1 METFC
6 QQLFLRGPHFLCFLP
21 CRFLI
26 VFIMKLAW
34 KEIEPFV
41 KKPNPKARAV
51 LVYGPDNG
59 LVKERSAAI
68 GLSAVSDLNDP
79 FNVTAISGDTL
90 ADDPARL
97 RDEAM
102 AMSMMG
108 GTRLLRIEG
117 GTDKLTMLFKD
128 YLASPSAEN
137 LVVIEA
143 GELGPKSTLR
153 LLFEKSDAAA
163 AIPCYV
169 DDERGVAT
177 IARQM
182 FSEGGY
188 NIQPDALSWFA
199 MNTAGDRLRIR
210 TEAEKLMLYMG
221 TVSKTITI
229 DDVLAISG
237 EAGAQSIDDLIQAIG
252 NGKTETA
259 LFTYNKLLAEGVVVI
274 QIMRFLQN
282 HFRRLHFT
290 KTQVKSG
297 LDIDDA
303 MKKLQPPVFFKNADS
318 FKAQV
323 RKSSDGKLL
332 AILNRLSQVEA
343 QMKQTGTPVETLG
356 SQVVLSLAVQN

>member
-1 METFC
+1 
-6 QQLFLRGPHFLCFLP
+6 
-21 CRFLI
+21 
-26 VFIMKLAW
+26 MKLAW

-41 KKPNPKARAV
+41 KKPKPQARAV

-59 LVKERSAAI
+59 LVKERAAAI

-79 FNVTAISGDTL
+79 FNVTAISGEAL

-102 AMSMMG
+102 AMSLMG
-108 GTRLLRIEG
+108 GARLLRIEG
-117 GTDKLTMLFKD
+117 GNDKLTMLFKD
-128 YLASPSAEN
+128 YLASPSMEN

-143 GELGPKSTLR
+143 GELGPKSSLR
-153 LLFEKSDAAA
+153 LLFEKSESAA

-169 DDERGVAT
+169 DDERSVAT

-229 DDVLAISG
+229 DDVLAVSG

-252 NGKTETA
+252 SGKTETA

-318 FKAQV
+318 FKSQV
-323 RKSSDGKLL
+323 RKSSDSKLL